1 MHFWDAGR
9 VFCLFPGGAGEGRD
23 WSAERGPRIQSS
35 PHQGSGGGGSSI
47 YSCVGCWSSAD
58 AKKYCRRIGVIANRK
73 TILYTAGHGKY

>member
-47 YSCVGCWSSAD
+47 HPCVGC
-58 AKKYCRRIGVIANRK
+58 
-73 TILYTAGHGKY
+73 